1 MSRRPLNYSNLRS
14 GVDRAVA
21 IRAPE
26 RAGFLGRLARDTSG
40 NIIAMVAGATVP
52 LLALIGSGID
62 VGRTYLIQSRLQQ
75 ACDAGVLGAR
85 KELGGIAQYNAA
97 TDGTKIADR
106 GSRFFNANFSDGIYN
121 SVDRDF
127 WLAIEDDM
135 SITGHASVTAPM
147 AVMQFFGKTSIPLTV
162 TCTAQLEVPNADIMM
177 GLDVTGSMNEV
188 NPGDTDSKINIL
200 KSVVKQF
207 YTTMESNKQTGS
219 RIRYG
224 FVPYSTNV
232 NVGAL
237 LKDGWVATSWHYP
250 SRVLTGT
257 GTASGTYSYYSAVSP
272 VSGTYQTTQAST
284 YAASFNSMTGT
295 YSCSSKPANTATQ
308 SVVAT
313 GTTSTAVTGP
323 PAGTR
328 TVTTY
333 KRTTNGA
340 TYAVSLSGQTCT
352 VEKTQYTNYVDTYQ
366 YITEPKLGSGSQ
378 WSYKDITKDVSG
390 WRTGSNGC
398 IEERDTYDINDY
410 DNVDL
415 KRALDLDIDLV
426 PSATDVSTQWRPQY
440 PGIIYERSML
450 WNLTGTFTQGVVNTT
465 AEYIAP
471 AVAGF
476 AACPAAA
483 AKLQT
488 WTSSSF
494 TNYID
499 SLNAGGSTYHDIGMI
514 WAGRLLSPTGIFASE
529 NKDVSASRPTSR
541 NLIFLTDGQTS
552 SLDISYGA
560 YGVEP
565 LERRRWSSSSGY
577 TLTQT
582 VEKRF
587 SFACEEVKKKNITVW
602 FIAFGTDLNPIMTQ
616 CAGEGHYFAAS
627 NATEL
632 STAFETIAKSIGDL
646 RLAQ

>member
-1 MSRRPLNYSNLRS
+1 MTSALPRFFSRQT
-14 GVDRAVA
+14 GMTDGG
-21 IRAPE
+21 
-26 RAGFLGRLARDTSG
+26 GFMRRLAKDMAG
-40 NIIAMVAGATVP
+40 NVIAIVAGAIVP
-52 LLALIGSGID
+52 LLALVGSGID

-85 KELGGIAQYNAA
+85 KELGGISNFNMA
-97 TDGTKIADR
+97 TDGSKITDR
-106 GSRFFNANFSDGIYN
+106 GGKFFNANFADGIYN
-121 SVDRDF
+121 SVDRNF

-135 SITGHASVTAPM
+135 SITGHATVTAPM
-147 AVMQFFGKTSIPLTV
+147 TVMQFFGKPDIALSV
-162 TCTAQLEVPNADIMM
+162 TCTAQLEVANTDIMM

-188 NPGDTDSKINIL
+188 NSGDSDSKINIL
-200 KSVVKQF
+200 KSTVKQF
-207 YTTMESNKQTGS
+207 FASMEANKQTGS

-232 NVGAL
+232 NVGSL
-237 LKDGWVATSWHYP
+237 LKDSWVATSWQYP
-250 SRVLTGT
+250 SRVLSGT

-272 VSGTYQTTQAST
+272 VSGTYQDSQAST
-284 YAASFNSMTGT
+284 YAATFNAGTGT
-295 YSCSSKPANTATQ
+295 YSCPSKPANTATQ
-308 SVVAT
+308 STVAT

-340 TYAVSLSGQTCT
+340 TYAVNLSGQTCT
-352 VEKTQYTNYVDTYQ
+352 VTKTQYSNYVDTYQ
-366 YITEPKLGSGSQ
+366 YITEPKLGTGSQ
-378 WSYKDITKDVSG
+378 WTYKDITKDVSG

-415 KRALDLDIDLV
+415 NRALDLDIDLV
-426 PSATDVSTQWRPQY
+426 PSSSDVKTQWRPQY
-440 PGIIYERSML
+440 PDLIYERSML
-450 WNLTGTFTQGVVNTT
+450 WNLTGSFTQGTVNTT
-465 AEYIAP
+465 AEFVAP

-488 WTSSSF
+488 WTSANF
-494 TNYID
+494 NNYINTL
-499 SLNAGGSTYHDIGMI
+499 SAGGSTYHDIGMI

-529 NKDVSASRPTSR
+529 NKDVSASRPTGR
-541 NLIFLTDGQTS
+541 HLIFLTDGQTS

-565 LERRRWSSSSGY
+565 LARRRWSSSSGY

-616 CAGEGHYFAAS
+616 CAGEGHYFAAANS
-627 NATEL
+627 TEL
-632 STAFETIAKSIGDL
+632 TTAFETIAKSIGDL
-646 RLAQ
+646 RLAK